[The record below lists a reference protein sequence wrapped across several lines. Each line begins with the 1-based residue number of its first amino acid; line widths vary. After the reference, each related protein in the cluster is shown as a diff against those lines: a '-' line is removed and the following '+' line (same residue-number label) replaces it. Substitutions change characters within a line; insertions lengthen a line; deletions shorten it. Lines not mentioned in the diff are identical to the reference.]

1 MHRIQTTI
9 DRLVAEQPPP
19 PTARPGDSVAAA
31 VDAIRGSARDCVLIT
46 DSDGGLV
53 GIFTQ
58 RDLLNRVLA
67 PGLDL
72 QATAVGD
79 VMTREPERL
88 SRDDSCAWALARM
101 AEGGFRNVALIDAG
115 RAVGIVS
122 VRDVMAHISELLAEL
137 SEPDPDESMNDWV
150 DLGGG

>member
-9 DRLVAEQPPP
+9 DRLVAEQAPP
-19 PTARPGDSVAAA
+19 PTAGPGESVAAA
-31 VDAIRGSARDCVLIT
+31 LDALRGSARDCVLIT

-53 GIFTQ
+53 GIFTS
-58 RDLLNRVLA
+58 RDLLTRVLG

-72 QATAVGD
+72 ERTTVGD
-79 VMTREPERL
+79 VMSRDPERL
-88 SRDDSCAWALARM
+88 SREDSCAWALARM
-101 AEGGFRNVALIDAG
+101 AEGGFRNVALVDAG
-115 RAVGIVS
+115 RAIGIVS
-122 VRDVMAHISELLAEL
+122 VRDVMAHLSELLAEL